1 MKTDIKHIA
10 AIVATAIWADGEYDE
25 AEKIVVE
32 EVAEAFELDAADLAQ
47 EVEAALAEIEPM
59 DEEQVNNY
67 ILEHS
72 AEVEDEEAAY
82 LYEAVLEIITV
93 DGVVGVEEIDNA
105 LAIASAL
112 GLDEGQAV
120 LLFADLVRED
130 PEIELVYE

>member
-10 AIVATAIWADGEYDE
+10 AITATAIWADGEYDE

-32 EVAEAFELDAADLAQ
+32 AISEALELNASEFTQ

-59 DEEQVNNY
+59 DEDQVNNY

-72 AEVEDEEAAY
+72 AEVDDDEAEV
-82 LYEAVLEIITV
+82 LYEAALEVITV
-93 DGVVGVEEIDNA
+93 DGVVGVEEIDNV

-112 GLDEGQAV
+112 GIDEAKAV
-120 LLFADLVRED
+120 LLFADLIREE
-130 PEIELVYE
+130 PEVELAY

>member
-10 AIVATAIWADGEYDE
+10 AIVATAIWADGEYDD
-25 AEKIVVE
+25 AEKVVIE
-32 EVAEAFELDAADLAQ
+32 EIAEALELDPVSFAQ

-72 AEVEDEEAAY
+72 SEVEDDEAAI
-82 LYEAVLEIITV
+82 LYEAVLQVITV
-93 DGVVGVEEIDNA
+93 DGVVGVEEIDNIMS
-105 LAIASAL
+105 IASAL
-112 GLDEGQAV
+112 GLDESQAV

-130 PEIELVYE
+130 PDLELV

>member
-25 AEKIVVE
+25 AEKIAVE
-32 EVAEAFELDAADLAQ
+32 EIAEAFELDAAALAQ

-130 PEIELVYE
+130 PEIELVYA

>member
-25 AEKIVVE
+25 AEKIAVE
-32 EVAEAFELDAADLAQ
+32 EIAEAFELDAAVLAQ

-59 DEEQVNNY
+59 DEERVNNY

-130 PEIELVYE
+130 PEIELVYA